1 MAKQERKLPDGALT
15 IPFII
20 CDETVNRYGW
30 RLLVSGGNLDGFNQ
44 NPVCCVQHNT
54 WMIPVGKWSDLKLEG
69 GKFTGVVEFDR
80 NDEDAVKLYWK
91 YRDGYM
97 SAVSLNIIPLEESD
111 DPKYLINGQ
120 TRKTVTKWD
129 LLEVS
134 LVTIPGQ
141 KNAVKL
147 STPEGGEYKLELIST
162 QTKMD
167 KVEKTVEQMQAELAA
182 SKQLA
187 ADNLVMF
194 HKERGVVQEGEI
206 ASLKKL
212 AFNDYDT
219 TSSMLDARTK
229 PEVQTP
235 AGGGTETAEA
245 KADALVALH
254 FNRGAITEPQKA
266 IYRAGALQDYD
277 GTKKQL
283 ELLKGADGLQTFVAG
298 LSGGNHGEQSGDER
312 AKWTYLDY
320 YKKDREALM
329 LMQKNDPD
337 KYKVLEAAFL
347 KESERLGISTTAEV

>member
-1 MAKQERKLPDGALT
+1 MAKQERKLPDGALI
-15 IPFII
+15 IPFTI

-30 RLLVSGGNLDGFNQ
+30 RLLMSGGNLDGFVQ
-44 NPVCCVQHNT
+44 NPVCCVQHST
-54 WMIPVGKWSDLKLEG
+54 YMIPVGKWSDLKLEG
-69 GKFTGVVEFDR
+69 GKFTGTVEFDR
-80 NDEDAVKLYWK
+80 NDDEAVKLYWK
-91 YRDGYM
+91 YKDGYM

-111 DPKYLINGQ
+111 DPKYLIKGQ

-129 LLEVS
+129 LLEIS

-147 STPEGGEYKLELIST
+147 STPEGGEYKLDLISN

-187 ADNLVMF
+187 ADNLVLM
-194 HKERGVVQEGEI
+194 HKERGVVQDGEI

-212 AFNDYDT
+212 AFSDYDT
-219 TSSMLDARTK
+219 TSAMLSARTK
-229 PEVQTP
+229 SEAP
-235 AGGGTETAEA
+235 AGGSNNETAEA

-254 FNRGAITEPQKA
+254 FGRGAITEPQKA
-266 IYRAGALQDYD
+266 IYRAGALQDYE

-283 ELLKGADGLQTFVAG
+283 ELMRGTDGLQTFVAG
-298 LSGGNHGEQSGDER
+298 IGGGKQGEQGGDER

-320 YKKDREALM
+320 YKKDREALI
-329 LMQKNDPD
+329 LMQKNEPE
-337 KYKVLEAAFL
+337 KYRALEASFVQ
-347 KESERLGISTTAEV
+347 ESKRLGIVTEQEL

>member
-15 IPFII
+15 IPFTI

-30 RLLVSGGNLDGFNQ
+30 RLLMSGGNLDGFNQ

-69 GKFTGVVEFDR
+69 SEFSGLLEFDR
-80 NDEDAVKLYWK
+80 NDDDAVKLYWK
-91 YRDGYM
+91 YKDGFM
-97 SAVSLNIIPLEESD
+97 SAVSLNILPIEESD
-111 DPKYLINGQ
+111 DPKYLLKGQ
-120 TRKTVTKWD
+120 TLSTVTKWD
-129 LLEVS
+129 LLEIS

-147 STPEGGEYKLELIST
+147 STPEGGEYKLNLIV
-162 QTKMD
+162 KNEMA
-167 KVEKTVEQMQAELAA
+167 VEQKTVEQMQAELAA

-219 TSSMLDARTK
+219 TSSMLGARTK
-229 PEVQTP
+229 PEVQAP

-266 IYRAGALQDYD
+266 IYRAGAVLDYD

-283 ELLKGADGLQTFVAG
+283 ELMKGIDGLQTFVAG
-298 LSGGNHGEQSGDER
+298 LGSEKTEKEGDER

-320 YKKDREALM
+320 YKKDQEALS
-329 LMQKNDPD
+329 LMQKNEPD
-337 KYKVLEAAFL
+337 KFKALEAAFL
-347 KESERLGISTTAEV
+347 AESKKLGISITTEA